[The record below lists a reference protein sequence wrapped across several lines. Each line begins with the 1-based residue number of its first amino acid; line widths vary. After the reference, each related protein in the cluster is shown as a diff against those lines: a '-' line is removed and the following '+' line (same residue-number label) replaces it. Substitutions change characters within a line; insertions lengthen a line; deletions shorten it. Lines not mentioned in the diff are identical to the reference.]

1 MTKRDLYIKFSASKE
16 MPNVDYLLKI
26 GVRKAI
32 AATLEEEKFPFDAH
46 VSVTFCDNSYI
57 HELNARH
64 RGMDKPTD
72 VLSFPMYDN
81 GAFDVAECINGAW
94 LGDIVISL
102 ERVEDQAKEFGNTFI
117 RETVF
122 LAVHSTLHLLG
133 YDHER
138 SKDDDELQ
146 CEKQRIIMKKLEGQV
161 KLDD

>member
-1 MTKRDLYIKFSASKE
+1 
-16 MPNVDYLLKI
+16 
-26 GVRKAI
+26 
-32 AATLEEEKFPFDAH
+32 
-46 VSVTFCDNSYI
+46 
-57 HELNARH
+57 
-64 RGMDKPTD
+64 MDKPTD
-72 VLSFPMYDN
+72 VLSFPMDDN
-81 GAFDVAECINGAW
+81 GACDVAEWRNGAW

-102 ERVEDQAKEFGNTFI
+102 ERVEEQAKEFGNTFI